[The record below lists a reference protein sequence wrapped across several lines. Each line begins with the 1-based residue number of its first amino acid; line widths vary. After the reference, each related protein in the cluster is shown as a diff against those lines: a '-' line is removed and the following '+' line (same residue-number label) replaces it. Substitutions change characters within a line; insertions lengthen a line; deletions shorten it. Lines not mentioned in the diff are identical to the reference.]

1 MHKII
6 ANAIMFANPTP
17 KVYNILPP
25 PLDKISE
32 VLAFI
37 CIGPCQP
44 TLEQLKR
51 TPLLVKRNKV
61 AKALEWLKLNHI
73 DYSNLE
79 ISYRNLNKYPENS
92 PPVII
97 TYSESNGDTNKNPE
111 STAVND
117 NDLEDGV
124 EFNNCPIIV
133 HSLSGEQLS
142 TMSLKA
148 LTAVALKHLTDRGK
162 ILAIGHSSQPESIY
176 NNSQLYPKMFPWLF
190 PYGLRGI
197 GNKRGIKTLSDFK

>member
-17 KVYNILPP
+17 KVYDILPP
-25 PLDKISE
+25 PLGEISE

-37 CIGPCQP
+37 YIGPCQP

-51 TPLLVKRNKV
+51 IPLLVRRNKV

-73 DYSNLE
+73 DYSDLE
-79 ISYRNLNKYPENS
+79 ISYRNLNKYPKNS

-111 STAVND
+111 LTAVND

-148 LTAVALKHLTDRGK
+148 LTAVALKHLTDEGK
-162 ILAIGHSSQPESIY
+162 ILAIRHSSQPESIY
-176 NNSQLYPKMFPWLF
+176 NNS
-190 PYGLRGI
+190 
-197 GNKRGIKTLSDFK
+197 